1 MSARR
6 SLIVAAFVL
15 GMTVQGPI
23 SRSGA
28 ETPTKPVWHPAGRSA
43 MADSGGSA
51 MADSGGTAI
60 SRTAATSLEP
70 VPAEQSPPSR
80 PTTPVVG
87 SSEPLPSDGTLPN
100 GHGQI
105 WREYDISPYT
115 LNVTSTKRPEQA
127 VIDWILQETGYEA
140 WHGEPLGVLSASPRT
155 LRVYHTPEIQAV
167 VADLVDRFVSSEAE
181 STAFSLRVAT
191 VEHPNWRAKAQ
202 RMLRPVS
209 VQTPGAS
216 AWLLAKED
224 AAMLLSDLGRRSD
237 FRQHSSPYMMVNNGQ
252 STVVSSTR
260 ERDYIRDL
268 LPQPNAWPSFQAEM
282 GQIDEGFTLEFG
294 PLLSADRRMID
305 AVIKCDIDQ
314 VEKMV
319 PVVIE
324 VPTAVA
330 PRQRTNIEV
339 PQITH
344 FRFHERF
351 RWPTDQ
357 VLLIDMGM
365 VAMPV
370 PIDSKPWIPGLPM
383 GAAPTRADLLVFVE
397 AKGRSDTPAGLPMT
411 ARHSATSYRAR

>member
-1 MSARR
+1 MLVRR
-6 SLIVAAFVL
+6 SLVVTLFVL
-15 GMTVQGPI
+15 GMTVHGPTWL
-23 SRSGA
+23 SGA
-28 ETPTKPVWHPAGRSA
+28 EITAKPQWQPAGRSA
-43 MADSGGSA
+43 ASSGTTVSSSGTTVSSSA
-51 MADSGGTAI
+51 AVTP
-60 SRTAATSLEP
+60 LQP
-70 VPAEQSPPSR
+70 VPQRSI
-80 PTTPVVG
+80 TPIVG
-87 SSEPLPSDGTLPN
+87 ASEPLPGDGTLPN

-105 WREYDISPYT
+105 WHQYDISPYT
-115 LNVTSTKRPEQA
+115 LKVTSTKRPEQA

-140 WHGEPLGVLSASPRT
+140 WHGEPLGVLSAGPRT

-167 VADLVDRFVSSEAE
+167 VADLVNRFVSSEAE

-209 VQTPGAS
+209 VQTPGVS

-224 AAMLLSDLGRRSD
+224 AAMLLSELGQRSD

-252 STVVSSTR
+252 STVISSTR
-260 ERDYIRDL
+260 AKSYIRDL
-268 LPQPNAWPSFQAEM
+268 IQQPNAWPSFQAEM

-314 VEKMV
+314 VEKIV

-330 PRQRTNIEV
+330 PRQRTKIEV

-351 RWPTDQ
+351 RWPADQ
-357 VLLIDMGM
+357 VLLVGMGM
-365 VAMPV
+365 VALPV

-397 AKGRSDTPAGLPMT
+397 VKGKTDTPPGLPMT
-411 ARHSATSYRAR
+411 ARRNATTYRPR